1 MGAIRRLRTHAGKR
15 QTIDFEETEI
25 FLDKEQEHE
34 RIQRLAEDIL
44 DAYRFLQSE
53 QRGRGRKH
61 VRDPGL
67 DESRAIF
74 EEVSEDLEK
83 RLAK

>member
-1 MGAIRRLRTHAGKR
+1 MGAIRRLRAHAGKR
-15 QTIDFEETEI
+15 EPIEFTESEI
-25 FLDKEQEHE
+25 FLSKEQERE
-34 RIQRLAEDIL
+34 RIERLAEDIL
-44 DAYRFLQSE
+44 DAYRFLESE
-53 QRGRGRKH
+53 RRGRRKH
-61 VRDPGL
+61 VRDSGL